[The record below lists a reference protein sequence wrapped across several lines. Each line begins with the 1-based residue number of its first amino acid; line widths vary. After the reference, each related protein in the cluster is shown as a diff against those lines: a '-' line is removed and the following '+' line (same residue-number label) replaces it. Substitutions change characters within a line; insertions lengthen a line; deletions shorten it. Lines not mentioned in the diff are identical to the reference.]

1 MTLPII
7 VLPII
12 VLGML
17 TIKFRI
23 QIVKQEKQKQEHD
36 TCKTLIQE
44 DFIASKKQKQNKVVK
59 KNVTKTSVEQIEGN
73 EDFTFI

>member
-1 MTLPII
+1 M
-7 VLPII
+7 
-12 VLGML
+12 
-17 TIKFRI
+17 
-23 QIVKQEKQKQEHD
+23 
-36 TCKTLIQE
+36 CKTLIQE